1 MATSGNISWELN
13 RNQIIEMAYA
23 KLGIPGEGNTLTA
36 TQYSDGTTALNAVLA
51 LAVTDGMP
59 LWKRTTTMQTP
70 SASTQAFTLN
80 GAVKVVF
87 VGLRDTTSGVQ
98 YELEPKSLYD
108 FYRLPYN
115 TQGVPVNYAFEPSI
129 SGGTLRIWPNKADSG
144 SVANKQFVIIY
155 QKEFDGFT
163 TTTTDTLD
171 MPPWW
176 TLGIAY
182 KTAQVLA
189 PDNGI
194 PVDERNKLAQ
204 EANDFWRM
212 ASNYGDEEGSLFLQP
227 YKISWK

>member
-1 MATSGNISWELN
+1 MATSGNISWEQN
-13 RNQIIEMAYA
+13 RNELIEMAYA
-23 KLGIPGEGNTLTA
+23 KLGIPGEGNTLSSAQYTA
-36 TQYSDGTTALNAVLA
+36 GLQAINAVLA

-59 LWKRTTTMQTP
+59 LWKRTTTTETP
-70 SASTQAFTLN
+70 TTTTQAFTLT

-98 YELEPKSLYD
+98 YEMEGKSLYD
-108 FYRLPYN
+108 FYKLPYN
-115 TQGVPVNYAFEPSI
+115 TSGVPVNWAFEPSI

-144 SVANKQFVIIY
+144 STTTKQFVIIY

-176 TLGIAY
+176 VLGIVY

-194 PVDERNKLAQ
+194 PLEERQRLAA
-204 EANDFWRM
+204 EANDFWKQ
-212 ASNYGDEEGSLFLQP
+212 ASNYGDEEGSLYLQP
-227 YKISWK
+227 QKISW

>member
-1 MATSGNISWELN
+1 MATSGNISFELN
-13 RNQIIEMAYA
+13 RNQLIEMAYA

-36 TQYSDGTTALNAVLA
+36 TQYSDGATALNSVMA

-59 LWKRTTTMQTP
+59 LWKRTTTTQTP
-70 SASTQAFTLN
+70 STTSQAYTLS

-87 VGLRDTTSGVQ
+87 VGLRDATSGVQ
-98 YELEPKSLYD
+98 YELEGKSLYD
-108 FYRLPYN
+108 FHRLPYN
-115 TQGVPVNYAFEPSI
+115 TSGIPVNWVFEPTI
-129 SGGTLRIWPNKADSG
+129 SGGTLRIWPYKSDSG
-144 SVANKQFVIIY
+144 TVSTKQIVIIY

-194 PVDERNKLAQ
+194 PIEERQRLGS
-204 EANDFWRM
+204 EANEFWKM
-212 ASNYGDEEGSLFLQP
+212 ASSYGDEEGSLFLQP
-227 YKISWK
+227 YKQNW